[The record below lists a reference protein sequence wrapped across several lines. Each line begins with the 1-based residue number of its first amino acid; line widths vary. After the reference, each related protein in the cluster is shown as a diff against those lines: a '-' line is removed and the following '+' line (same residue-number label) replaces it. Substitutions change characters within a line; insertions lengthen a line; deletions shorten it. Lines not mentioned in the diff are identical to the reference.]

1 MKTPL
6 LAWLLG
12 SGALLGIG
20 LFSMPARADS
30 RFGSRERFWQAEL
43 GVRSTFVT
51 DPGFDPFSSDNALT
65 QFSLGVARTVW
76 VEDRVS
82 FAPGLIW
89 DYGLRSA
96 TARGQDTS
104 ISSHR
109 LALALEGRYH
119 LFPFVYGLVR
129 LTPGAVHQSAELDDS
144 LSPAPF
150 VAKSWAFSLEASAG
164 ASFLL
169 GPQQED
175 SASPVRWW
183 LAAEG
188 GYSYA
193 GSTSLVM
200 HPDLAEGD
208 PRRTG
213 DLNLGTL
220 AMRGGFIRIY
230 GSVTY

>member
-1 MKTPL
+1 MKTRRL
-6 LAWLLG
+6 GYLLG

-20 LFSMPARADS
+20 FFSTMAMAES
-30 RFGSRERFWQAEL
+30 RFGSRQSFWQGEL
-43 GVRSTFVT
+43 GVRSTFVS

-65 QFSLGVARTVW
+65 QLSLGVARTLW
-76 VEDRVS
+76 AEDRVS
-82 FAPGLIW
+82 FAPGVIW
-89 DYGLRSA
+89 DYGWRAA

-119 LFPFVYGLVR
+119 LFPFLYGLVR
-129 LTPGAVHQSAELDDS
+129 VTPGAVHQSVEVDDS

-150 VAKSWAFSLEASAG
+150 VAKSWAFALDASAG
-164 ASFLL
+164 AAFLL
-169 GPQQED
+169 GPQHED

-193 GSTSLVM
+193 GSTSLMM

-213 DLNLGTL
+213 DLDLGTL
-220 AMRGGFIRIY
+220 AMRGAFFRIY

>member
-6 LAWLLG
+6 LGWLLG

-20 LFSMPARADS
+20 FFSTAAGADS

-76 VEDRVS
+76 VEGRVS
-82 FAPGLIW
+82 FAPGVIW
-89 DYGLRSA
+89 DYGQRSA
-96 TARGQDTS
+96 TARGQDAS

-150 VAKSWAFSLEASAG
+150 VAKSWAFALDASAG
-164 ASFLL
+164 AAFLL

-220 AMRGGFIRIY
+220 AMRGGFFRIY